1 MDPEPPVRLA
11 GLDPSFLDRDASR
24 LSVGEQQRVMLARAL
39 ALEPEVLL
47 LDEPTAS
54 LDEDAKAAVEHA
66 LRGLGRRVARPR
78 DPRRRARPSGWRE
91 RTIRLARRA
100 GHAVIAASTIS
111 ITLGEVAA
119 SLALIAVAIAVSF
132 WRRAELEQDI
142 AVAVV
147 RSFLQLTAVGYVIQA
162 IFDSD
167 SLLAGGRA
175 ARRDGRLRRVDRAR
189 PGEGACPERTG
200 PIVLALA
207 VAAAVTLGLVIALGI
222 FKAEPRYLVPVGG
235 MVIGNS
241 MTAVAVALN
250 RLADEMHEGRRQIEA
265 MLALGATSFQA
276 ARATIARSLRSGMI
290 PLVDSTKTTGI
301 VFFPGTM
308 VGMLIA
314 GAEPVDAVR
323 LQVDPPVG
331 AARRGGA
338 RRADRGV
345 ARLPRLLHGR
355 SPAPRAAAAVAVS
368 SLLPRWTS
376 SMPSGRSSSPR

>member
-1 MDPEPPVRLA
+1 M
-11 GLDPSFLDRDASR
+11 
-24 LSVGEQQRVMLARAL
+24 
-39 ALEPEVLL
+39 
-47 LDEPTAS
+47 
-54 LDEDAKAAVEHA
+54 
-66 LRGLGRRVARPR
+66 
-78 DPRRRARPSGWRE
+78 
-91 RTIRLARRA
+91 
-100 GHAVIAASTIS
+100 IAAGTVS

-132 WRRAELEQDI
+132 WRRADLEQDI

-147 RSFLQLTAVGYVIQA
+147 RSFIQLTAVGYVIQA

-167 SLLAGGRA
+167 SLWLVGLLLAGMVGFGTWTARGRA
-175 ARRDGRLRRVDRAR
+175 KAVPNA
-189 PGEGACPERTG
+189 TG
-200 PIVLALA
+200 PIALALA
-207 VAAAVTLGLVIALGI
+207 LAAVVTLGLVLGLGV
-222 FKAEPRYLVPVGG
+222 FKAQPRYLVPVGG

-276 ARATIARSLRSGMI
+276 ARATVARSLRSGMI

-323 LQVDPPVG
+323 LQLV
-331 AARRGGA
+331 
-338 RRADRGV
+338 
-345 ARLPRLLHGR
+345 LLWVLLG
-355 SPAPRAAAAVAVS
+355 AVS
-368 SLLPRWTS
+368 LSGLIAVSLGYRGFFTDAHQLRDT
-376 SMPSGRSSSPR
+376 